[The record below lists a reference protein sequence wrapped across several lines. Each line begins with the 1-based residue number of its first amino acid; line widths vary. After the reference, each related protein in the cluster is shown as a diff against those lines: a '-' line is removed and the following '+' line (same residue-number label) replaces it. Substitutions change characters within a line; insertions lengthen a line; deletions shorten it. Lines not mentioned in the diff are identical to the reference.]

1 MSVATII
8 VIIAVVIGFELAAT
22 ITWVFAQM
30 PAFVC
35 TSGNDGRRGRAAL
48 TRVAV
53 EQCAI
58 GSAFI
63 RTGRGDLS
71 TQERP

>member
-30 PAFVC
+30 
-35 TSGNDGRRGRAAL
+35 AAL
-48 TRVAV
+48 PVSPEIMAG
-53 EQCAI
+53 A
-58 GSAFI
+58 G
-63 RTGRGDLS
+63 
-71 TQERP
+71 ERH